1 MPSEPIR
8 LDQCLKLLNLVQS
21 GGEAKHL
28 IQGGQVLLNG
38 VVETHRSKKIAPGD
52 VIGFRGHDY
61 VVSQDLLRPA
71 DQGD

>member
-38 VVETHRSKKIAPGD
+38 VVETHRSKKIASGD
-52 VIGFRGHDY
+52 VISFRGRDY
-61 VVSQDLLRPA
+61 TASQDMLRPV
-71 DQGD
+71 DHGD